1 MPTRMVGALSAGL
14 IAVLLLSGCGAGS
27 KYANTP
33 RPPAPINVAI
43 SLTNGG
49 VLVSPARVG
58 AGPVVL
64 LVANESGRS
73 RDVTLTAPAG
83 ASSSCVEATASS
95 GPINPQGVARLPVQL
110 VRGEC
115 VVGVRDAGL
124 RPAHLI
130 VGAERTS
137 AQADVLQP

>member
-14 IAVLLLSGCGAGS
+14 IAVLMLAGCGAGA

-43 SLTNGG
+43 SLTNDG
-49 VLVSPARVG
+49 VLISPARVG
-58 AGPVVL
+58 GGPAVL
-64 LVANESGRS
+64 LVVNTSDRS
-73 RDVTLTAPAG
+73 RDLTLTAPAG
-83 ASSSCVEATASS
+83 SSGSCVEAAASS
-95 GPINPQGVARLPVQL
+95 GPINPQGEARLPVQL

-130 VGAERTS
+130 VGAERVS
-137 AQADVLQP
+137 AQDDLLQP